1 MTLVIICVTISRV
14 TGLRI
19 IWPFIFVKIMAVE
32 KQIPTGGEVILRFED
47 VTFNYG
53 ENKPILYEANF
64 VVRRG
69 AKLTLMGQ
77 NGAGKSTLFS
87 MITNDLQPEEG
98 RIIIGQGLR
107 VAIAKQFIPHTKWQ
121 MTVREFLES
130 AFTEKIYDI
139 DKRAISV
146 FETVALTVSLDKQI
160 KDLSGGQKGRL
171 LIAQALI
178 QNPDILL
185 LDEPTNNL
193 DKAGIEL
200 LTDFMKSYPKT
211 VIVISH
217 DADFLNSFTHGVL
230 YINPQE
236 YKVEQYVGNYFKVV
250 EEIKREVERAERANA
265 QLEKE
270 IQNNK
275 DKVNFFALKG
285 GKMRKLASKLR
296 EEVEELEESKVDV
309 RKEDRTIRPFTI
321 PCQEDIGSVILKI
334 DSVHVL
340 HDGKPVKRDVKIE
353 LRKGDKLHIIGPNGI
368 GKTTLL
374 EKIANR
380 TEKGAVIQDGIIVG
394 YYRQDFSTLDF
405 EKSAYQEL
413 AKVLKKLDD
422 QLLRKTAASMLL
434 GATQLASKI
443 GLLSEGQKGLLM
455 FAYLRLQQ
463 PGLLIL
469 DEPTNHINFRHLPII
484 GEALKAYQGPMIIV
498 SHVHEFVKEIG
509 VTETLDLGKL

>member
-1 MTLVIICVTISRV
+1 
-14 TGLRI
+14 
-19 IWPFIFVKIMAVE
+19 MAIE
-32 KQIPTGGEVILRFED
+32 KQIPTGGEVVLRFED
-47 VTFNYG
+47 VSFYYS
-53 ENKPILYEANF
+53 ENKPVLHEANF
-64 VVRRG
+64 LIRRG
-69 AKLTLMGQ
+69 SKLTLMGQ

-87 MITNDLQPEEG
+87 LITGESIPNEG
-98 RIIIGQGLR
+98 RVILGLGLR
-107 VAIAKQFIPHTKWQ
+107 IAIAKQFIPHTQWSLS
-121 MTVREFLES
+121 VREFL
-130 AFTEKIYDI
+130 ALVFKEKVYDI
-139 DKRAISV
+139 DKRAQKV
-146 FETVALTVSLDKQI
+146 FEIVALNVPLDKHI

-178 QNPDILL
+178 QEPDILL

-193 DKAGIEL
+193 DKAGIQL
-200 LTDFMKSYPKT
+200 LTDFMKSYEKT

-217 DADFLNSFTHGVL
+217 DADFLNSFTHGVI
-230 YINPQE
+230 YINTQE
-236 YKVEQYVGNYFKVV
+236 YKIEQYVGNYFKVV
-250 EEIKREVERAERANA
+250 EEIKRAIERAERANS

-285 GKMRKLASKLR
+285 GKMRKLAAKLR
-296 EEVEELEESKVDV
+296 DEVEELEDSKVEV
-309 RKEDRTIRPFTI
+309 RKDDKTIRSFTI
-321 PCQEDIGSVILKI
+321 NCQEDIGSVIVQFE
-334 DSVHVL
+334 SVEVL
-340 HDGKPVKRDVKIE
+340 HDGKPVKRKVSVE

-374 EKIANR
+374 EKIAKRN
-380 TEKGAVIQDGIIVG
+380 EKGVTIQDGIIVG

-413 AKVLKKLDD
+413 AKVLKRLDD

-455 FAYLRLQQ
+455 FAYLRLLQ
-463 PGLLIL
+463 PGLLIM
-469 DEPTNHINFRHLPII
+469 DEPTNHINFRHLPVIA
-484 GEALKAYQGPMIIV
+484 EALKKYEGPLIIV

-509 VTETLDLGKL
+509 VTQTLDLGKL

>member
-1 MTLVIICVTISRV
+1 VL
-14 TGLRI
+14 
-19 IWPFIFVKIMAVE
+19 
-32 KQIPTGGEVILRFED
+32 FES
-47 VTFNYG
+47 
-53 ENKPILYEANF
+53 NF

-87 MITNDLQPEEG
+87 MIMGDLQPEEG
-98 RIIIGQGLR
+98 RIIIGQGLTI
-107 VAIAKQFIPHTKWQ
+107 AIAKQFIPHSQWSL
-121 MTVREFLES
+121 TVREFLQLG
-130 AFTEKIYDI
+130 FKDKIYDI
-139 DKRAISV
+139 DKRAIPV
-146 FETVALTVSLDKQI
+146 FQTVALTVPLDKQI

-178 QNPDILL
+178 QEPDILL

-193 DKAGIEL
+193 DKAGIQL
-200 LTDFMKSYPKT
+200 LTDFMKSYQKT

-217 DADFLNSFTHGVL
+217 DADFLNSFTHGVI
-230 YINPQE
+230 YINTQE
-236 YKVEQYVGNYFKVV
+236 YTIEQYVGNYFKVV
-250 EEIKREVERAERANA
+250 EEIKRQVEKAERANA

-285 GKMRKLASKLR
+285 GKMRKLAAKLK
-296 EEVEELEESKVDV
+296 EEVEELEENKVDV

-321 PCQEDIGSVILKI
+321 PCQENIGSVIVSFE
-334 DSVHVL
+334 SVEVL
-340 HDGKPVKRDVKIE
+340 HDGKPVKRSVDIE

-374 EKIANR
+374 EKIAKR
-380 TEKGAVIQDGIIVG
+380 SEKGVTIQDGITVG

-405 EKSAYQEL
+405 DKSAYQEL

-434 GATQLASKI
+434 GGEQLASKI

-455 FAYLRLQQ
+455 FAYLRLEQ

-469 DEPTNHINFRHLPII
+469 DEPTNHINFRHIPVIA
-484 GEALKAYQGPMIIV
+484 EALKKYEGPMIVV

-509 VTETLDLGKL
+509 ITQTLDLGKL

>member
-1 MTLVIICVTISRV
+1 
-14 TGLRI
+14 
-19 IWPFIFVKIMAVE
+19 MAVE
-32 KQIPTGGEVILRFED
+32 KQIPTGGDAVLRFED

-53 ENKPILYEANF
+53 ENKPILFETNF

-69 AKLTLMGQ
+69 TKLTLMGQ

-87 MITNDLQPEEG
+87 LITGEFQPEEG
-98 RIIIGQGLR
+98 RIIKTSSTSI
-107 VAIAKQFIPHTKWQ
+107 AIAKQFIPHTKWN

-130 AFTEKIYDI
+130 AFKEKVYDI
-139 DKRAISV
+139 DRRAIDV
-146 FETVALTVSLDKQI
+146 FKTVELTVSLDKQI

-178 QNPDILL
+178 QDPDILL

-193 DKAGIEL
+193 DKAGIQL
-200 LTDFMKSYPKT
+200 LTDFMKSYTKT

-217 DADFLNSFTHGVL
+217 DADFLNAFTHGVL
-230 YINPQE
+230 YLNTQT
-236 YKVEQYVGNYFKVV
+236 YQVEQYVGNYFKVV
-250 EEIKREVERAERANA
+250 EEIKRAVEKAERANA

-285 GKMRKLASKLR
+285 GKMRKLAAKLR
-296 EEVEELEESKVDV
+296 DEIDEMEDSKVEV

-321 PCQEDIGSVILKI
+321 PCQEDIGSVIVTFN
-334 DSVHVL
+334 SVEVL
-340 HDGKPVKRDVKIE
+340 HDNRPVTRNVSVE

-374 EKIANR
+374 EKIAKQK
-380 TEKGAVIQDGIIVG
+380 EKGVLIQDGIRVG

-405 EKSAYQEL
+405 DKSAYQEL
-413 AKVLKKLDD
+413 AQVLKKLDD
-422 QLLRKTAASMLL
+422 QLLRKVAASMLL

-469 DEPTNHINFRHLPII
+469 DEPTNHINFRHLPVIADAI
-484 GEALKAYQGPMIIV
+484 KQFEGPVIVV
-498 SHVHEFVKEIG
+498 SHVHEFVEKLGI
-509 VTETLDLGKL
+509 TETLDLGKL

>member
-1 MTLVIICVTISRV
+1 
-14 TGLRI
+14 
-19 IWPFIFVKIMAVE
+19 MAVE

-47 VTFNYG
+47 VTFNHG
-53 ENKPILYEANF
+53 ENKPILFESNF
-64 VVRRG
+64 VIRRG

-87 MITNDLQPEEG
+87 MIMGELHPEEG
-98 RIIIGQGLR
+98 RIIVGQGLHI
-107 VAIAKQFIPHTKWQ
+107 AIAKQFIPHTKWQ
-121 MTVREFLES
+121 LTVREFLSS
-130 AFTEKIYDI
+130 AFSEKIYDI
-139 DKRAISV
+139 DKRAESI
-146 FETVALTVSLDKQI
+146 FKTVELNVSLDKQI

-178 QNPDILL
+178 QEPDILL

-193 DKAGIEL
+193 DKTGIQL
-200 LTDFMKSYPKT
+200 LTDFMKAYEKT

-230 YINPQE
+230 YINTQT
-236 YKVEQYVGNYFKVV
+236 YSIEQYVGNYFKVV
-250 EEIKREVERAERANA
+250 EDIKRQVERAERANA

-285 GKMRKLASKLR
+285 GKMRKLAAKLR
-296 EEVEELEESKVDV
+296 DEVEELEDSKVDV

-321 PCQEDIGSVILKI
+321 PCQEDIGSVI
-334 DSVHVL
+334 VHFEKVDVL
-340 HDGKPVKRDVKIE
+340 RNGKPVTRAVEIE

-374 EKIANR
+374 EKIAKRN
-380 TEKGAVIQDGIIVG
+380 EKGVTIQDDIIVG

-413 AKVLKKLDD
+413 AKVLKRLDD
-422 QLLRKTAASMLL
+422 QLLRKVAASMLL
-434 GATQLASKI
+434 GASQLASKI

-455 FAYLRLQQ
+455 FAYLRLLQ

-469 DEPTNHINFRHLPII
+469 DEPTNHINFRHLPVIA
-484 GEALKAYQGPMIIV
+484 EALKAYEGPMIIV
-498 SHVHEFVKEIG
+498 SHVHEFVKEVG
-509 VTETLDLGKL
+509 VTQTLDLGKL

>member
-1 MTLVIICVTISRV
+1 
-14 TGLRI
+14 
-19 IWPFIFVKIMAVE
+19 MAVE
-32 KQIPTGGEVILRFED
+32 KEIPTGGEVVLRFED

-53 ENKPILYEANF
+53 ENKPILFESSF

-69 AKLTLMGQ
+69 IKLTLMGP

-87 MITNDLQPEEG
+87 MIMGEAHLEEG
-98 RIIIGQGLR
+98 RVIVGQGLR
-107 VAIAKQFIPHTKWQ
+107 IALAKQYIPHTQWTL
-121 MTVREFLES
+121 TVREFLQLGFED
-130 AFTEKIYDI
+130 TIYDI
-139 DKRAISV
+139 DKRAIKI
-146 FETVALTVSLDKQI
+146 FETVALNVPLDKKI

-178 QNPDILL
+178 QEPDILL

-193 DKAGIEL
+193 DKAGIQL
-200 LTDFMKSYPKT
+200 LTEFMKSYDKT

-230 YINPQE
+230 YINTQT
-236 YKVEQYVGNYFKVV
+236 YTVEQYVGNYFKVV
-250 EEIKREVERAERANA
+250 EEIKRAVERAERANS

-285 GKMRKLASKLR
+285 GKMRKLAAKLR
-296 EEVEELEESKVDV
+296 DEVEELEDSKVEV
-309 RKEDRTIRPFTI
+309 RKEDQTIRPFI
-321 PCQEDIGSVILKI
+321 IACQENIGSVIVKF
-334 DSVHVL
+334 DSVEVL
-340 HDGKPVKRDVKIE
+340 HDGVPVKRDVTVE

-374 EKIANR
+374 EKIAKR
-380 TEKGAVIQDGIIVG
+380 AETGVMIQDGITVG

-405 EKSAYQEL
+405 DKSAYQEL
-413 AKVLKKLDD
+413 AKVLKRLDD

-434 GATQLASKI
+434 GATQLAAKI

-455 FAYLRLQQ
+455 FAYLRLLQ

-469 DEPTNHINFRHLPII
+469 DEPTNHINFRHLPVIA
-484 GEALKAYQGPMIIV
+484 EALKAYQGPMIIV

>member
-1 MTLVIICVTISRV
+1 
-14 TGLRI
+14 
-19 IWPFIFVKIMAVE
+19 MAVE
-32 KQIPTGGEVILRFED
+32 KQVPQGGDAVLRFED
-47 VTFNYG
+47 VCFNYG
-53 ENKPILYEANF
+53 ENKPILFESNF

-69 AKLTLMGQ
+69 IKLTLMGQ

-87 MITNDLQPEEG
+87 LITKELHPDEG
-98 RIIIGQGLR
+98 RIVVGQNIR
-107 VAIAKQFIPHTKWQ
+107 IAIAKQFIPHTKWT

-130 AFTEKIYDI
+130 AFKEKIYDI
-139 DKRAISV
+139 DRRAKDV
-146 FETVALTVSLDKQI
+146 FATVELDVALDKTI

-171 LIAQALI
+171 LIAQALL
-178 QNPDILL
+178 QDPDILL

-193 DKAGIEL
+193 DKAGIQL
-200 LTDFMKSYPKT
+200 LTEFMKNYTKT

-217 DADFLNSFTHGVL
+217 DADFLNAFTHGVL
-230 YINPQE
+230 YINTQT
-236 YKVEQYVGNYFKVV
+236 YTVEQYTGNYFKVV
-250 EEIKREVERAERANA
+250 EEIKRQVEKAERANA

-285 GKMRKLASKLR
+285 GKMRKLAAKLKD
-296 EEVEELEESKVDV
+296 EIEELEDNKVDV
-309 RKEDRTIRPFTI
+309 RKEDRTIRPFSI
-321 PCQEDIGSVILKI
+321 LCQEEIGSVIAKFE
-334 DSVHVL
+334 SVEVL
-340 HDGKPVKRDVKIE
+340 HDGKPVRRNVNIE
-353 LRKGDKLHIIGPNGI
+353 LRKGDRLHIIGPNGI

-380 TEKGAVIQDGIIVG
+380 KEKGVTIQDDIVIG

-434 GATQLASKI
+434 GGVQLASKI

-469 DEPTNHINFRHLPII
+469 DEPTNHINFRHIPVIAD
-484 GEALKAYQGPMIIV
+484 ALKAYEGPIIIV
-498 SHVHEFVKEIG
+498 SHVQEFVDAIG

>member
-1 MTLVIICVTISRV
+1 
-14 TGLRI
+14 
-19 IWPFIFVKIMAVE
+19 MAVE

-47 VTFNYG
+47 VTFNHG
-53 ENKPILYEANF
+53 ENKPILFESNF
-64 VVRRG
+64 VIRRG
-69 AKLTLMGQ
+69 SKLTLMGQ

-87 MITNDLQPEEG
+87 MIMGELHPEEG
-98 RIIIGQGLR
+98 RIIIGQGLHI
-107 VAIAKQFIPHTKWQ
+107 AIAKQFIPHTKWQ
-121 MTVREFLES
+121 LTVREFLSS
-130 AFTEKIYDI
+130 AFSEKIYDI
-139 DKRAISV
+139 DKRAESI
-146 FETVALTVSLDKQI
+146 FKTVELNVSLDKQI

-178 QNPDILL
+178 QEPDILL

-193 DKAGIEL
+193 DKAGIQL
-200 LTDFMKSYPKT
+200 LTDFMKAYEKT

-230 YINPQE
+230 YINTQT
-236 YKVEQYVGNYFKVV
+236 YSIEQYVGNYFKVV
-250 EEIKREVERAERANA
+250 EDIKRQVERAERANA

-285 GKMRKLASKLR
+285 GKMRKLAAKLR
-296 EEVEELEESKVDV
+296 DEVDELEDSKVDV
-309 RKEDRTIRPFTI
+309 RKEDRTIKPFTI
-321 PCQEDIGSVILKI
+321 PCQEDIGSVI
-334 DSVHVL
+334 VHFEKVDVL
-340 HDGKPVKRDVKIE
+340 HNGKPVTRAVEIE

-374 EKIANR
+374 EKIAKRN
-380 TEKGAVIQDGIIVG
+380 EKGVTIQDGIIVG

-413 AKVLKKLDD
+413 AKVLKRLDD
-422 QLLRKTAASMLL
+422 QLLRKVAASMLL
-434 GATQLASKI
+434 GASQLASKI

-455 FAYLRLQQ
+455 FAYLRLLQ

-469 DEPTNHINFRHLPII
+469 DEPTNHINFRHLPVIA
-484 GEALKAYQGPMIIV
+484 EALKAYEGPMIIV
-498 SHVHEFVKEIG
+498 SHVHEFVKEVG
-509 VTETLDLGKL
+509 VTQTLDLGKL

>member
-1 MTLVIICVTISRV
+1 
-14 TGLRI
+14 
-19 IWPFIFVKIMAVE
+19 MAVE
-32 KQIPTGGEVILRFED
+32 KQIPTGGEVVLRFED
-47 VTFNYG
+47 VTFNYS
-53 ENKPILYEANF
+53 ENKPVLYESSF
-64 VVRRG
+64 VIRRG
-69 AKLTLMGQ
+69 AKLTLMGP

-87 MITNDLQPEEG
+87 LITGERHPEEG
-98 RIIIGQGLR
+98 RVIVGQGLR
-107 VAIAKQFIPHTKWQ
+107 ISIAKQFIKHTEWSL
-121 MTVREFLES
+121 TVREFLEI

-146 FETVALTVSLDKQI
+146 FETVALTVPLDKKI

-178 QNPDILL
+178 QEPDILL

-193 DKAGIEL
+193 DKAGIQL
-200 LTDFMKSYPKT
+200 LTDFMKSYDKT

-217 DADFLNSFTHGVL
+217 DADFLNSFTHGVI
-230 YINPQE
+230 YINTQE
-236 YKVEQYVGNYFKVV
+236 YKIEQYVGNYFKVM

-296 EEVEELEESKVDV
+296 EEVEELEDSKVDV

-321 PCQEDIGSVILKI
+321 NCQEDIGSVIVTFE
-334 DSVHVL
+334 SVEVL
-340 HDGKPVKRDVKIE
+340 HDGKPVKRKVDIE

-374 EKIANR
+374 EKIAKRN
-380 TEKGAVIQDGIIVG
+380 EKGVSIQDGILVG

-413 AKVLKKLDD
+413 AKVLKRLDD
-422 QLLRKTAASMLL
+422 QLLRKTAASVLL
-434 GATQLASKI
+434 GAEQLASKI

-455 FAYLRLQQ
+455 FAYLRLLQ

-469 DEPTNHINFRHLPII
+469 DEPTNHINFRHLPVIA
-484 GEALKAYQGPMIIV
+484 EALKKYEGPMIIV

-509 VTETLDLGKL
+509 VTQTLDLGKL

>member
-1 MTLVIICVTISRV
+1 
-14 TGLRI
+14 
-19 IWPFIFVKIMAVE
+19 MAVE
-32 KQIPTGGEVILRFED
+32 KQIPSGGEVVLRFEN

-53 ENKPILYEANF
+53 ENKPVLFESNF
-64 VVRRG
+64 VVRKG
-69 AKLTLMGQ
+69 TKLTLMGP

-87 MITNDLQPEEG
+87 LIMGEITPEEG
-98 RIIIGQGLR
+98 RIIVGQDLHI
-107 VAIAKQFIPHTKWQ
+107 AIAKQFIPHTKWSL
-121 MTVREFLES
+121 TVREFLES
-130 AFTEKIYDI
+130 AFKEKVYDI

-146 FETVALTVSLDKQI
+146 FETVQLSVPFDKQI

-178 QNPDILL
+178 QDPDILL

-193 DKAGIEL
+193 DKAGIQL
-200 LTDFMKSYPKT
+200 LTDFMKSYTKT

-217 DADFLNSFTHGVL
+217 DADFLNSFTHGVI
-230 YINPQE
+230 YINTQE
-236 YKVEQYVGNYFKVV
+236 YTIEQYVGNYFKVV
-250 EEIKREVERAERANA
+250 EEIKRAVERAERANS

-285 GKMRKLASKLR
+285 GKMRKLAAKLKD
-296 EEVEELEESKVDV
+296 EVEDLEDSKVEV
-309 RKEDRTIRPFTI
+309 RKEDKTIKPFTI
-321 PCQEDIGSVILKI
+321 PCQENIGSVIVSFS
-334 DSVHVL
+334 SVEVL
-340 HDGKPVKRDVKIE
+340 HDGEPVKRNVSVE

-374 EKIANR
+374 EKIAKQ
-380 TEKGAVIQDGIIVG
+380 TEKGVLIQDGITVG

-405 EKSAYQEL
+405 EKSPYQEL

-422 QLLRKTAASMLL
+422 QLLRKVAASMLL
-434 GATQLASKI
+434 GASQLASKI

-469 DEPTNHINFRHLPII
+469 DEPTNHINFRHLPVIA
-484 GEALKAYQGPMIIV
+484 EALRAYEGPMIVV

-509 VTETLDLGKL
+509 INQTLDLGKL

>member
-1 MTLVIICVTISRV
+1 VYVGLLFINSILSKNISS
-14 TGLRI
+14 
-19 IWPFIFVKIMAVE
+19 MAVE
-32 KQIPTGGEVILRFED
+32 KQIPSGGEVVLRFED
-47 VTFNYG
+47 VSFNYS
-53 ENKPILYEANF
+53 ENKPILFETNF

-69 AKLTLMGQ
+69 AKLTLMGP

-87 MITNDLQPEEG
+87 MIMGEASLEEG
-98 RIIIGQGLR
+98 RIIVGNGLTI
-107 VAIAKQFIPHTKWQ
+107 AIAKQVIPHTKWSL
-121 MTVREFLES
+121 TVREFLES
-130 AFTEKIYDI
+130 AFTEKVYDI
-139 DKRAISV
+139 DKRAIPI
-146 FETVALTVSLDKQI
+146 FESVALNVPLDKQI

-193 DKAGIEL
+193 DKAGIQL
-200 LTDFMKSYPKT
+200 LTDFMKEYTKT

-230 YINPQE
+230 YINTQT
-236 YKVEQYVGNYFKVV
+236 YSVEQYVGNYFKVV
-250 EEIKREVERAERANA
+250 EEIKRQVEKAERANA

-285 GKMRKLASKLR
+285 GKMRKLAAKLR
-296 EEVEELEESKVDV
+296 DEVEELEDSKTEV

-321 PCQEDIGSVILKI
+321 PCQEDIGSVIVRF
-334 DSVHVL
+334 DSVQVL
-340 HDGKPVKRDVKIE
+340 HNGDPVTRSVSVE

-374 EKIANR
+374 EKIAKRN
-380 TEKGAVIQDGIIVG
+380 EKGVTIQDGITVG

-405 EKSAYQEL
+405 DKSAYEEL
-413 AKVLKKLDD
+413 AKVLKRLDD
-422 QLLRKTAASMLL
+422 QMLRKVAASMLL
-434 GATQLASKI
+434 GGVQLASKI

-469 DEPTNHINFRHLPII
+469 DEPTNHINFRHLPVIA
-484 GEALKAYQGPMIIV
+484 EALKEYEGPMIIV
-498 SHVHEFVKEIG
+498 SHVHEFVKEVG

>member
-1 MTLVIICVTISRV
+1 
-14 TGLRI
+14 
-19 IWPFIFVKIMAVE
+19 MAVE
-32 KQIPTGGEVILRFED
+32 KQIPTGGEVVLRFED
-47 VTFNYG
+47 VTFNYS
-53 ENKPILYEANF
+53 ENKPVLLESSF
-64 VVRRG
+64 VIRRG

-77 NGAGKSTLFS
+77 NGAGKSTVFS
-87 MITNDLQPEEG
+87 MIMGDLHPEEG
-98 RIIIGQGLR
+98 RIIIGNGLKI
-107 VAIAKQFIPHTKWQ
+107 AIAKQFIPHTQWSL
-121 MTVREFLES
+121 TVREFLEL
-130 AFTEKIYDI
+130 AFAEKIYDI
-139 DKRAISV
+139 DRRAIGV
-146 FETVALTVSLDKQI
+146 FETVALTVPLDKNI

-178 QNPDILL
+178 QEPDILL

-193 DKAGIEL
+193 DKAGIQL
-200 LTDFMKSYPKT
+200 LTDFMKSYQKT

-217 DADFLNSFTHGVL
+217 DADFLNSFTHGVI
-230 YINPQE
+230 YINTQV
-236 YKVEQYVGNYFKVV
+236 YKIEQYVGNYFKVV
-250 EEIKREVERAERANA
+250 EEIKREIERAERANS

-285 GKMRKLASKLR
+285 GKMRKLAAKLR
-296 EEVEELEESKVDV
+296 DEVEELEDSKVEV
-309 RKEDRTIRPFTI
+309 RKDDKTIRPFEIDT
-321 PCQEDIGSVILKI
+321 QEDIGSVIVKFE
-334 DSVHVL
+334 SVEVL
-340 HDGKPVKRDVKIE
+340 HDGTPVKRSISID

-374 EKIANR
+374 EKIAKR
-380 TEKGAVIQDGIIVG
+380 HEQGVSIQDGILVG

-413 AKVLKKLDD
+413 AKVLKRLDD

-434 GATQLASKI
+434 GAEQLASKI

-455 FAYLRLQQ
+455 FAYLRLLR

-469 DEPTNHINFRHLPII
+469 DEPTNHINFRHLPVIAQ
-484 GEALKAYQGPMIIV
+484 ALKKYEGPMIIV

-509 VTETLDLGKL
+509 VTQTLDLGKL

>member
-1 MTLVIICVTISRV
+1 
-14 TGLRI
+14 
-19 IWPFIFVKIMAVE
+19 MAVE
-32 KQIPTGGEVILRFED
+32 KQIPSGGEVVLRFED
-47 VTFNYG
+47 VSFNHS
-53 ENKPILYEANF
+53 ENKPILFESNF

-69 AKLTLMGQ
+69 IKLTLMGP

-87 MITNDLQPEEG
+87 MIMGELHPEEG
-98 RIIIGQGLR
+98 RIIVGQGLR
-107 VAIAKQFIPHTKWQ
+107 IAIAKQFIPHTQWGI
-121 MTVREFLES
+121 TVREFLET
-130 AFTEKIYDI
+130 AFPEKVYDI
-139 DKRAISV
+139 DKRAVSV
-146 FETVALTVSLDKQI
+146 FETVALNVPLDKHI

-178 QNPDILL
+178 QEPDILL

-193 DKAGIEL
+193 DKAGIQL
-200 LTDFMKSYPKT
+200 LTDFMKEYDKT

-217 DADFLNSFTHGVL
+217 DADFLNSFTHGVI
-230 YINPQE
+230 YINTQT
-236 YKVEQYVGNYFKVV
+236 YSVEQYVGNYFKVV
-250 EEIKREVERAERANA
+250 EEIKRAVERAERANA

-285 GKMRKLASKLR
+285 GKMRKLAAKLR
-296 EEVEELEESKVDV
+296 DEVEELEDSKVDV
-309 RKEDRTIRPFTI
+309 RKEDRTINPFVI
-321 PCQEDIGSVILKI
+321 PCQEDIGSVIVKFE
-334 DSVHVL
+334 SVEVL
-340 HDGKPVKRDVKIE
+340 HDGKPVKRSVNVE
-353 LRKGDKLHIIGPNGI
+353 LRKGDKLHIVGPNGI

-374 EKIANR
+374 EKIAKRN
-380 TEKGAVIQDGIIVG
+380 EKGVMIQDGIIVG

-405 EKSAYQEL
+405 DKSAYEEL
-413 AKVLKKLDD
+413 AKVLKRLDD
-422 QLLRKTAASMLL
+422 QLLRKVAASMLL
-434 GATQLASKI
+434 GGTQLASKI

-469 DEPTNHINFRHLPII
+469 DEPTNHINFRHLPVIAA
-484 GEALKAYQGPMIIV
+484 ALKAYTGPIIIV

>member
-1 MTLVIICVTISRV
+1 
-14 TGLRI
+14 
-19 IWPFIFVKIMAVE
+19 MAIE
-32 KQIPTGGEVILRFED
+32 KQIPTGGETILRFED
-47 VTFNYG
+47 VTFNHG
-53 ENKPILYEANF
+53 ENKPILFETNF

-69 AKLTLMGQ
+69 TKLTLMGP

-87 MITNDLQPEEG
+87 LIMGELRPEEG
-98 RIIIGQGLR
+98 RIIVGQGLR
-107 VAIAKQFIPHTKWQ
+107 IAIAKQFIPYTKWG
-121 MTVREFLES
+121 MTVREFLQS
-130 AFTEKIYDI
+130 SFTEKVYDI
-139 DKRAISV
+139 DKRAVSV
-146 FETVALTVSLDKQI
+146 FNTVELTVSLDKHIQ
-160 KDLSGGQKGRL
+160 DLSGGQKGRL

-178 QNPDILL
+178 QEPDILL

-193 DKAGIEL
+193 DKAGIQL
-200 LTDFMKSYPKT
+200 LTDFMKEYTKT

-230 YINPQE
+230 YINTQT
-236 YKVEQYVGNYFKVV
+236 YAVEQYVGNYFKVV
-250 EEIKREVERAERANA
+250 EEIKRQVEKAERANA

-285 GKMRKLASKLR
+285 GKMRKLAAKLKD
-296 EEVEELEESKVDV
+296 EIEDLEENKVDV

-321 PCQEDIGSVILKI
+321 PCQENIGGVIVAFESVE
-334 DSVHVL
+334 VL
-340 HDGKPVKRDVKIE
+340 HANKPVRRKVSIE
-353 LRKGDKLHIIGPNGI
+353 LRKGDKLHIVGPNGI

-374 EKIANR
+374 EKIAKR
-380 TEKGAVIQDGIIVG
+380 GEKGVTIQDGITIG

-405 EKSAYQEL
+405 DKSAYQEL
-413 AKVLKKLDD
+413 ARVLKKLDD

-469 DEPTNHINFRHLPII
+469 DEPTNHINFRHIPVIA
-484 GEALKAYQGPMIIV
+484 EALKKYEGPMIIV
-498 SHVHEFVKEIG
+498 SHVHEFIQEVGI
-509 VTETLDLGKL
+509 TETLDLGKL